1 MLSDYR
7 QRFGEY
13 HSELHREDFLFRS
26 GRRTSRDL
34 AHIHS
39 EYSDLFRLS
48 TVEELRAKLNDV
60 SESRKTERAAIGRL
74 IAFALEGNLL
84 ARVRD
89 VSAEIAEYESASK
102 IEWPSK
108 SNLDVQRIPFHQ
120 VEELLA
126 TEPDRERRRELHAR
140 RADIVKG
147 AQDLLAERFASLR
160 NGARELG
167 FAPARERGSGSYP
180 AMRREL
186 RGVDLDA
193 VATKAKQLLSKTE
206 SRYVSELAPLLLR
219 EANVSIDEATA
230 ADLPYL
236 RRYTRFDVFFP
247 REQML
252 RVYRELFANFGFNPD
267 KQTNVELDAAVRAGK
282 QRQAFCSPI
291 RIPDEI
297 KLVVQPTGGQLQYGE
312 FLSAVGKS
320 QLAAWTSRN
329 LPPEFQRGGDAAVP
343 MAWAMLLENLL
354 LEEAWLTG
362 TLGFVANAE
371 FRRALSL
378 FRLLELRREAARL
391 NYELEFHSG
400 NLTSGI
406 GERYAELMTDAVRV
420 RFDEADCLRS
430 VSDDFRPA
438 AVLRAAIFEAQLR
451 DFLKTQFGSRWWTSR
466 KAGEMLIDLW
476 NTGQQYSVEELAAMI
491 GLGELEFECLEAEL
505 LGRLSE

>member
-26 GRRTSRDL
+26 GRQTSRDV

-48 TVEELRAKLNDV
+48 TVEELRAKFNDV
-60 SESRKTERAAIGRL
+60 SESRKTERATIVRL

-89 VSAEIAEYESASK
+89 VSAEVADYEAASK
-102 IEWPSK
+102 IDWDS
-108 SNLDVQRIPFHQ
+108 LRIPFHQ
-120 VEELLA
+120 IEELLA
-126 TEPDRERRRELHAR
+126 TEPDRQRRRELHAR

-147 AQDLLAERFASLR
+147 TQDLLAERFEKLR
-160 NGARELG
+160 IGAVEFG
-167 FAPARERGSGSYP
+167 FESYTM
-180 AMRREL
+180 MRRQL
-186 RGVDLDA
+186 RGVDLET
-193 VATKAKQLLSKTE
+193 VATKASQILSKTE
-206 SRYVSELAPLLLR
+206 SRYVSELAPLLAR
-219 EANVSIDEATA
+219 ETGVYLDEATE

-267 KQTNVELDAAVRAGK
+267 KQSNLELDAAIRPGK

-297 KLVVQPTGGQLQYGE
+297 KLVVQPTGGQLAYGE
-312 FLSAVGKS
+312 FLRAAGKAQS
-320 QLAAWTSRN
+320 AAWTSRN

-362 TLGFVANAE
+362 TFGFVANAE

-378 FRLLELRREAARL
+378 FRLLGLRREAARL
-391 NYELEFHSG
+391 TYELEFHSG

-406 GERYAELMTDAVRV
+406 GEHYAELMTDALRVRV
-420 RFDEADCLRS
+420 DGADCLREL
-430 VSDDFRPA
+430 SDDFRPA
-438 AVLRAAIFEAQLR
+438 AVLRAAAFEAQMR

-491 GLGELEFECLEAEL
+491 GLGDLDFDSLAAEL
-505 LGRLSE
+505 SLPLV

>member
-13 HSELHREDFLFRS
+13 HSELHREDFLFRA
-26 GRRTSRDL
+26 GRQTSRDV

-48 TVEELRAKLNDV
+48 TVEELRAKFNDV
-60 SESRKTERAAIGRL
+60 SESRKTERAAIARL

-84 ARVRD
+84 ARVRE
-89 VSAEIAEYESASK
+89 VSSEIAEYEAASK
-102 IEWPSK
+102 IDWPSK
-108 SNLDVQRIPFHQ
+108 NNLDVQRIPFHQ
-120 VEELLA
+120 IEDLLA
-126 TEPDRERRRELHAR
+126 AEPDRQRRRELHAR
-140 RADIVKG
+140 RADVVKG
-147 AQDLLAERFASLR
+147 AQDLLAERFAILR
-160 NGARELG
+160 DGARELG
-167 FAPARERGSGSYP
+167 FTSYP

-193 VATKAKQLLSKTE
+193 IAAKATQLLSKTE
-206 SRYVSELAPLLLR
+206 SRYVSELAPLLAR
-219 EANVSIDEATA
+219 ETGVALDEATV

-247 REQML
+247 REAML
-252 RVYRELFANFGFNPD
+252 RVYRELFAGFGFNPD

-282 QRQAFCSPI
+282 QPRAFCSPI

-297 KLVVQPTGGQLQYGE
+297 KLVVQPTGGQLAYGE
-312 FLSAVGKS
+312 FLRAAGKAQS
-320 QLAAWTSRN
+320 AAWTSRN

-343 MAWAMLLENLL
+343 MAWALLIENLL

-362 TLGFVANAE
+362 TFSFVANAE
-371 FRRALSL
+371 FRWALSL

-391 NYELEFHSG
+391 TYELEFHSG

-406 GERYAELMTDAVRV
+406 GERYAELMTDALRVRV
-420 RFDEADCLRS
+420 DGTDCLRDL
-430 VSDDFRPA
+430 SDDFHPA
-438 AVLRAAIFEAQLR
+438 AALRAAAFEAQLR
-451 DFLKTQFGSRWWTSR
+451 DFLKTQFGSRWWASR

-476 NTGQQYSVEELAAMI
+476 STGQQYSVEELAAMI
-491 GLGELEFECLEAEL
+491 GLGELDSDL
-505 LGRLSE
+505 LVRGY

>member
-7 QRFGEY
+7 QRFSEY

-26 GRRTSRDL
+26 GRQTSRDVS
-34 AHIHS
+34 HIHS

-48 TVEELRAKLNDV
+48 TVEELRAKFNDV

-84 ARVRD
+84 ARVRE
-89 VSAEIAEYESASK
+89 VSSEIAEYEAASK
-102 IEWPSK
+102 IDWEGE
-108 SNLDVQRIPFHQ
+108 RIVFHQ
-120 VEELLA
+120 IEELLA
-126 TEPDRERRRELHAR
+126 TEPDRQRRRELHAR

-147 AQDLLAERFASLR
+147 TQDLLAERFEKLR
-160 NGARELG
+160 IGAVELG
-167 FAPARERGSGSYP
+167 FESYTM
-180 AMRREL
+180 MRRQL
-186 RGVDLDA
+186 RGVDLET
-193 VATKAKQLLSKTE
+193 VATKATQFLSKTE
-206 SRYVSELAPLLLR
+206 SRYVSELAPLLAR
-219 EANVSIDEATA
+219 ETGVALDEATV

-252 RVYRELFANFGFNPD
+252 RVYRELFAGFGFNPD

-282 QRQAFCSPI
+282 QRRAFCSPI

-297 KLVVQPTGGQLQYGE
+297 KLVVQPTGGQLNYGE
-312 FLSAVGKS
+312 FLRAAGKAQS
-320 QLAAWTSRN
+320 AAWTSRN
-329 LPPEFQRGGDAAVP
+329 LPPEFQRGGGAAVP
-343 MAWAMLLENLL
+343 MAWTLLIENLL

-362 TLGFVANAE
+362 TFGFVANAE

-378 FRLLELRREAARL
+378 FRLLDLRREAARL
-391 NYELEFHSG
+391 TYELEFHSG

-406 GERYAELMTDAVRV
+406 GERYAELMTDALRVRV
-420 RFDEADCLRS
+420 DGADCLS
-430 VSDDFRPA
+430 DLSDDFRSA
-438 AVLRAAIFEAQLR
+438 DFLRAAAFEAQLR
-451 DFLKTQFGSRWWTSR
+451 DYLKTQFGSRWWTSA

-491 GLGELEFECLEAEL
+491 GLGELDFDSLISGKGNYLA
-505 LGRLSE
+505 